1 MTEKLLVPDI
11 GEFENV
17 EVIELLVREGQEIKK
32 NDPVVTIESDKSSV
46 EIPSTF
52 SGKIKSIE
60 VKVGDKVSKGDL
72 LLHFTSSDQISLK
85 PEDVPKN
92 TENLIQE
99 AEDSLKKNQEQKKL
113 IQKTEKENSVITQV
127 VNEGDIDPLETSEW
141 LESLSDVIKK
151 DGNHRAHYLIK
162 ELINKAYME
171 GANIPYTQNTP
182 YINTIPVSEEKKSNG
197 DQNIERRIRSLIR
210 WNAAAMVVR
219 ANKKFPELGGHI
231 GTFASAA
238 TLYDV
243 GMNHFW
249 RAKNNKFGGDLVYFQ
264 GHSAPGMYARAFLEG
279 RLNEKQLDSFR
290 QEVNPGG
297 LSSYPHPWLMPNFWQ
312 FPTVSMGLGPMLAI
326 YQARY
331 MKYLINR
338 GLIKD
343 EGRKVWAFLGD
354 GEMDEPE
361 SLGAIGL
368 AAREKLDN
376 LIFVVNCNLQRLDG
390 PVRGNGKIIQE
401 LEGIFRGAGWNVIK
415 VIWGSYWD
423 QLLANDKTGH
433 LVKTMNETVDG
444 EYQAMKARDGAYVRE
459 KFFGKYPETNELVSS
474 LSDKDIWR
482 LNRGGHD
489 PHKVFAAYDKASKN
503 IGSPTVVIAK
513 TIKGYGMGKSGES
526 VNTTH
531 QTKKLD
537 IDDLMY
543 YRDRFDVPLTDQQV
557 KNIEYYKPD
566 QNSPEIKYIKE
577 RRLQLGGFIPERTTY
592 AKSIKAPPK
601 DIFEN
606 MKVST
611 GKKGNVYYNGIS
623 ENANKSS
630 ER

>member
-17 EVIELLVREGQEIKK
+17 EVIELLVKPGQEIKK
-32 NDPVVTIESDKSSV
+32 NDPVITIESDKSSV
-46 EIPSTF
+46 EIPSTIE
-52 SGKIKSIE
+52 GKIEKVE
-60 VKVGDKVSKGDL
+60 VKIGDKVSKGDL
-72 LLHFTSSDQISLK
+72 LLVVSGNNISPSAL
-85 PEDVPKN
+85 EEVPKN
-92 TENLIQE
+92 TENLIKE
-99 AEDSLKKNQEQKKL
+99 AETSR
-113 IQKTEKENSVITQV
+113 EKIKEKDENSLEREIKQK
-127 VNEGDIDPLETSEW
+127 NESKIIKRQKPEIIQSLSKGDLDPLETNDW
-141 LESLSDVIKK
+141 LDSLTAVIEK
-151 DGNHRAHYLIK
+151 DGNQRAHYLIK

-182 YINTIPVSEEKKSNG
+182 YINTIPVNEEKKSNG

-249 RAKNNKFGGDLVYFQ
+249 RAKNNKFGGDLIYFQ
-264 GHSAPGMYARAFLEG
+264 GHSAPGMYARAYLEG

-326 YQARY
+326 YQARF

-401 LEGIFRGAGWNVIK
+401 LEGIFRGA
-415 VIWGSYWD
+415 
-423 QLLANDKTGH
+423 
-433 LVKTMNETVDG
+433 DG
-444 EYQAMKARDGAYVRE
+444 M
-459 KFFGKYPETNELVSS
+459 L
-474 LSDKDIWR
+474 
-482 LNRGGHD
+482 
-489 PHKVFAAYDKASKN
+489 
-503 IGSPTVVIAK
+503 
-513 TIKGYGMGKSGES
+513 
-526 VNTTH
+526 
-531 QTKKLD
+531 
-537 IDDLMY
+537 
-543 YRDRFDVPLTDQQV
+543 
-557 KNIEYYKPD
+557 
-566 QNSPEIKYIKE
+566 
-577 RRLQLGGFIPERTTY
+577 
-592 AKSIKAPPK
+592 
-601 DIFEN
+601 
-606 MKVST
+606 
-611 GKKGNVYYNGIS
+611 
-623 ENANKSS
+623 
-630 ER
+630 

>member
-11 GEFENV
+11 GDFENV
-17 EVIELLVREGQEIKK
+17 EVIELLVKEGQEIKK

-46 EIPSTF
+46 EIPSTI
-52 SGKIKSIE
+52 SGKIESIK

-72 LLHFTSSDQISLK
+72 LLNISSSNQETSLSKVI
-85 PEDVPKN
+85 PKD
-92 TENLIQE
+92 TENLIAE
-99 AEDSLKKNQEQKKL
+99 AENSLKKNQKEKPQTK
-113 IQKTEKENSVITQV
+113 IIEKEKSQIIQV
-127 VNEGDIDPLETSEW
+127 LKEGDIDPLETNEW
-141 LESLSDVIKK
+141 LESLSAVIDQ
-151 DGNHRAHYLIK
+151 DGNQRAHYLIK

-182 YINTIPVSEEKKSNG
+182 YINTIPVNNEKKSNG

-249 RAKNNKFGGDLVYFQ
+249 RAKNNNFGGDLIYFQ

-343 EGRKVWAFLGD
+343 
-354 GEMDEPE
+354 
-361 SLGAIGL
+361 
-368 AAREKLDN
+368 
-376 LIFVVNCNLQRLDG
+376 LILLS
-390 PVRGNGKIIQE
+390 
-401 LEGIFRGAGWNVIK
+401 IF
-415 VIWGSYWD
+415 
-423 QLLANDKTGH
+423 
-433 LVKTMNETVDG
+433 
-444 EYQAMKARDGAYVRE
+444 
-459 KFFGKYPETNELVSS
+459 
-474 LSDKDIWR
+474 
-482 LNRGGHD
+482 
-489 PHKVFAAYDKASKN
+489 
-503 IGSPTVVIAK
+503 
-513 TIKGYGMGKSGES
+513 
-526 VNTTH
+526 
-531 QTKKLD
+531 
-537 IDDLMY
+537 
-543 YRDRFDVPLTDQQV
+543 
-557 KNIEYYKPD
+557 
-566 QNSPEIKYIKE
+566 
-577 RRLQLGGFIPERTTY
+577 
-592 AKSIKAPPK
+592 
-601 DIFEN
+601 
-606 MKVST
+606 
-611 GKKGNVYYNGIS
+611 
-623 ENANKSS
+623 
-630 ER
+630 